1 MDIEG
6 DNWDAAYR
14 LAKSLLPPVPSPL
27 EEDELGGEV
36 VVGEGQGQLLVFGTE
51 VAVWSVGLK
60 LGSQGGEEGP
70 PLQTCLWL
78 ILREDD
84 ELLVLQVAG
93 QL

>member
-1 MDIEG
+1 MDQI
-6 DNWDAAYR
+6 NSPSQ
-14 LAKSLLPPVPSPL
+14 LNLSTLPPVPPPL

-60 LGSQGGEEGP
+60 PGRQGGEEGP

-78 ILREDD
+78 ILRKDD